1 MYDTHLLQA
10 LHLGVQIT
18 EWFWGK
24 VIHSVDKQKKQ
35 DQQDKIG

>member
-10 LHLGVQIT
+10 LHVGVQIT
-18 EWFWGK
+18 EWFWEK
-24 VIHSVDKQKKQ
+24 VIHSVEIQNKQ